1 MRSAD
6 RLAFLARVVF
16 LGIAACSV
24 YEQKDIPTGAGGEG
38 GGASVGTELGVTGGS
53 GGADSTTMGGE
64 GGSAS
69 TGGNAGEGGEAGS
82 GGSAG
87 VGGNGGASGGS
98 GGASGGNADAGME
111 AAGLDGGSGD
121 GDATCTMESDATFC
135 ARFKKNCGTFTAVD
149 SCGVV
154 RVAMCGACADTSTCG
169 GSATLDVCSGTGPVN
184 RAQGG
189 TITASFATDVKAT
202 ESRDKLFDGDVATKW
217 YVTATA
223 TPWIVYQFA
232 PGTTYAIDSYTVTSA
247 NDVPTRDPKSWRLE
261 GTNDPALA
269 TWTVL
274 DTRTDETFASR
285 FQTNAYSFKNTTSYA
300 AYRFFVVANS
310 GATSFQLAELELFGP

>member
-1 MRSAD
+1 MRSAA
-6 RLAFLARVVF
+6 RLASLACVIALAV
-16 LGIAACSV
+16 AACSV
-24 YEQKDIPTGAGGEG
+24 YDRTEIPTGAGDG
-38 GGASVGTELGVTGGS
+38 GGSGVGTELGVTGGS
-53 GGADSTTMGGE
+53 GGASPTTGAGE
-64 GGSAS
+64 GGSVG
-69 TGGNAGEGGEAGS
+69 TGGNAGEGGAAGS
-82 GGSAG
+82 AGSIG

-98 GGASGGNADAGME
+98 GGASGANADSGTE
-111 AAGLDGGSGD
+111 AATLDASSGD
-121 GDATCTMESDATFC
+121 GDASCGMESDGAFC
-135 ARFKKNCGTFTAVD
+135 ARFKKNCGTFTAMD

-169 GSATLDVCSGTGPVN
+169 GGATLGVCSGTGPVN

-189 TITASFATDVKAT
+189 TITASIATDVKAT

-217 YVTATA
+217 YVMGAA

-232 PGTTYAIDSYTVTSA
+232 AGTTYVIDSYTLTSA
-247 NDVPTRDPKSWRLE
+247 NDVPTRDPKTWRLE

-310 GATSFQLAELELFGP
+310 GATAFQLAELELFGP